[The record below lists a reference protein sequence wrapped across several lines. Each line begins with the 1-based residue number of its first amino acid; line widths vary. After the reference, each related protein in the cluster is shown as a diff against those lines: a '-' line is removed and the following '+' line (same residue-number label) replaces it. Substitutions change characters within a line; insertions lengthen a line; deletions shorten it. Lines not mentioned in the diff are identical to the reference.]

1 MKKRLDF
8 NKIRLGVNIDHV
20 ATLRQARQSNLPDP
34 AAAAAIAEK
43 AGAEGITV
51 HLRSD
56 RRHIQDR
63 DVVLLSKIVKTHL
76 NIEMAATGSMMNKAV
91 KIKPDAVCL
100 VPENQNE
107 ITTEGGLDLF
117 KTKARVSLAVK
128 KLNRAGI
135 KSTLFI
141 EPDER
146 QIRLAEQLG
155 ARAVELNT
163 NAYALAWEK
172 AAGRRDRISIHLNR
186 LARAARL
193 ADELGLE
200 VHAGH
205 GLNYLNV
212 RPVVNISQITELNIG
227 HSIIAEAML
236 SGLPQAVRAMARLL
250 KRSK

>member
-1 MKKRLDF
+1 M
-8 NKIRLGVNIDHV
+8 
-20 ATLRQARQSNLPDP
+20 PDP
-34 AAAAAIAEK
+34 LAVASLAEK
-43 AGAEGITV
+43 SGAEGITV

-63 DVVLLSKIVKTHL
+63 DVTLLAKTVKTHL
-76 NIEMAATGSMMNKAV
+76 NIEMAATGSMMDLAV
-91 KIKPDAVCL
+91 KLKPDAVCL

-117 KTKARVSLAVK
+117 KTKARVSLAVI

-135 KSTLFI
+135 RSTLFI
-141 EPDER
+141 EPDEK
-146 QIRLAEQLG
+146 QIRLAEKLG

-163 NAYALAWEK
+163 NAYALACEK
-172 AAGRRDRISIHLNR
+172 AAGKKDRTSVQLNR

-193 ADELGLE
+193 AEKLGLE

-212 RPVVNISQITELNIG
+212 GPVVKIPQITELNIG
-227 HSIIAEAML
+227 HSIIAEAVLTGIPRAVRRM
-236 SGLPQAVRAMARLL
+236 SGLM
-250 KRSK
+250 KRSR